1 MVFRDSSADFY
12 DGGALYNEEIALIR
26 YDCCCVSGSLTPK
39 GSSRLEYIHNVVQA
53 PYRPDFKV
61 M

>member
-26 YDCCCVSGSLTPK
+26 LLLCVRQSHAK
-39 GSSRLEYIHNVVQA
+39 RLLEAGIYTQRCTGTLPPGLQGNVV
-53 PYRPDFKV
+53 
-61 M
+61 